1 MIDPRAIVDPS
12 AVIGADVSIGP
23 WTIVGA
29 NVEIG
34 DGCRIA
40 SHVILK
46 GPTRIGRRNRIFQF
60 ATVGEDTPALSYKG
74 EPTTLQ
80 IGDDNVI
87 REGVTIHRGTV
98 QGQGRTVIGNHNLLM
113 AYVHVGH
120 DCSVGNH
127 VIMANNASVSGH
139 VVVGDYANFGGY
151 AGIPQ
156 YRHVGAHAHVGGMSL
171 VLKDVPAFVTVS
183 GNPAGA
189 VGLNIEGMRAS
200 RDRRCGGGRASR
212 SLSHR
217 VRAGAHGEGSVG
229 RDRAARRSASGSALV
244 HEQRC
249 RVAMGHHSR
258 PSRGQRRLNDGSST
272 SAYSRASLPEIC
284 WAPD

>member
-1 MIDPRAIVDPS
+1 VIDPRAIVDPS

-60 ATVGEDTPALSYKG
+60 ATVGEDTPAVAYNG

-120 DCSVGNH
+120 DCTLGNH

-139 VVVGDYANFGGY
+139 VLVGDYANFGGY

-156 YRHVGAHAHVGGMSL
+156 YRHIGAHAHIGGMSL

-189 VGLNIEGMRAS
+189 VGLNIEGMRRRGIGDAAVAALREAYRLVYGNKLTVKEALDEISPLADRHPEVRLFMSSVAES
-200 RDRRCGGGRASR
+200 RWGIIRGRR
-212 SLSHR
+212 
-217 VRAGAHGEGSVG
+217 EGNG
-229 RDRAARRSASGSALV
+229 D
-244 HEQRC
+244 
-249 RVAMGHHSR
+249 
-258 PSRGQRRLNDGSST
+258 
-272 SAYSRASLPEIC
+272 
-284 WAPD
+284 